1 MSNEKQLEDLQAAS
15 ASTETVQRLR
25 KALED
30 AQSAENVASVNAG
43 AARSTSERHAKLKAS
58 ADRLREKA
66 EAEAFGARFNRNLL
80 AAMKSGSTN
89 VVDMLGAAMDAAG
102 VGHVDRVTGVVSNA
116 PRGLD
121 VVAAEAEL
129 QSPGD
134 FPIII
139 KARTIRAAERALDN
153 LKRDIAA
160 REAPEKIAEP
170 APPAYSV
177 EERKVRAGIARRF
190 GPLLWPTWS
199 QMSPLPEPEAVFN
212 AVEVRIAAQALVE
225 KTRQDIR
232 DAALEEADR
241 AGMSLRQYG
250 TVADRYDSEGL
261 KAAAR
266 TGWNAGANEVLA
278 AIRALKSKPAP
289 PSSASYG
296 DFGWALQQLLAGK
309 RVKQGDSPRSWRM
322 REDGALVDQNGIVM
336 RELHMDMVL
345 AMNWRLAE

>member
-1 MSNEKQLEDLQAAS
+1 MSNETKKPETTVDFDEVSARFERTRGAILQALEQLA
-15 ASTETVQRLR
+15 AANQGELYAKGDLDEAAKEHARC
-25 KALED
+25 KAE
-30 AQSAENVASVNAG
+30 
-43 AARSTSERHAKLKAS
+43 
-58 ADRLREKA
+58 ADQLREKA
-66 EAEAFGARFNRNLL
+66 EVEAFGHRFHAKLL

-89 VVDMLGAAMDAAG
+89 VVDMLGAAMEAAG
-102 VGHVDRVTGVVSNA
+102 ILGPNGSTVAKECDDYVPQMSREEAAQEMRKLSGLNRVVRGVPPKVHRFQN
-116 PRGLD
+116 L
-121 VVAAEAEL
+121 AA
-129 QSPGD
+129 
-134 FPIII
+134 
-139 KARTIRAAERALDN
+139 K
-153 LKRDIAA
+153 
-160 REAPEKIAEP
+160 KIAEP
-170 APPAYSV
+170 APSALSV
-177 EERKVRAGIARRF
+177 EERKWRKGVELALSAALGTEPDDLEDLLREVNRRLWRQAV
-190 GPLLWPTWS
+190 PLGD
-199 QMSPLPEPEAVFN
+199 
-212 AVEVRIAAQALVE
+212 AQVLVE
-225 KTRQDIR
+225 SKAR

>member
-1 MSNEKQLEDLQAAS
+1 MARVMGGTANPHDLTGLNSVVRGQRAADYVPTMTEQQAG
-15 ASTETVQRLR
+15 ETLV
-25 KALED
+25 
-30 AQSAENVASVNAG
+30 
-43 AARSTSERHAKLKAS
+43 
-58 ADRLREKA
+58 
-66 EAEAFGARFNRNLL
+66 
-80 AAMKSGSTN
+80 
-89 VVDMLGAAMDAAG
+89 G
-102 VGHVDRVTGVVSNA
+102 VGFTRTHVTV
-116 PRGLD
+116 
-121 VVAAEAEL
+121 E
-129 QSPGD
+129 
-134 FPIII
+134 
-139 KARTIRAAERALDN
+139 
-153 LKRDIAA
+153 KR
-160 REAPEKIAEP
+160 PEKIAEP
-170 APPAYSV
+170 APSALSV
-177 EERKVRAGIARRF
+177 EERKWRKGVELALSAALGTEPDDLEDLLREVNRRLWRQAV
-190 GPLLWPTWS
+190 PLGD
-199 QMSPLPEPEAVFN
+199 
-212 AVEVRIAAQALVE
+212 AQVLVE
-225 KTRQDIR
+225 SKAR

>member
-1 MSNEKQLEDLQAAS
+1 MSNETKKPETTVDFDEVSARFERTRGASLQTLEQLA
-15 ASTETVQRLR
+15 
-25 KALED
+25 
-30 AQSAENVASVNAG
+30 AENQGELYAKG
-43 AARSTSERHAKLKAS
+43 DLDEAAKEHARCKAE
-58 ADRLREKA
+58 ADQLREKA
-66 EAEAFGARFNRNLL
+66 EVEAFGHRFHAKLL

-89 VVDMLGAAMDAAG
+89 VVDMLGAAMEAAG
-102 VGHVDRVTGVVSNA
+102 ILGPNGSTVAKECDDYVPQMSREEAAQEMRKLSGLNHVVRGVPPKVHRFQN
-116 PRGLD
+116 L
-121 VVAAEAEL
+121 AA
-129 QSPGD
+129 
-134 FPIII
+134 
-139 KARTIRAAERALDN
+139 K
-153 LKRDIAA
+153 
-160 REAPEKIAEP
+160 KIAEP
-170 APPAYSV
+170 APPTMDL
-177 EERKVRAGIARRF
+177 KLG
-190 GPLLWPTWS
+190 G
-199 QMSPLPEPEAVFN
+199 
-212 AVEVRIAAQALVE
+212 AAQALVE

>member
-1 MSNEKQLEDLQAAS
+1 MSNETKKQLEEFRRLIRDAHAETLKDLSAAI
-15 ASTETVQRLR
+15 AAETEAR
-25 KALED
+25 E
-30 AQSAENVASVNAG
+30 ASV
-43 AARSTSERHAKLKAS
+43 KQF
-58 ADRLREKA
+58 REKA
-66 EAEAFGARFNRNLL
+66 EVEAFGHRFHAKLL

-89 VVDMLGAAMDAAG
+89 VVDVLDAAMRAAG
-102 VGHVDRVTGVVSNA
+102 VGTTRPSPPALGPVFLPKLCDCAAHSVPHMHLGPPEHMMGVNTVVRGR
-116 PRGLD
+116 PR
-121 VVAAEAEL
+121 VVAENIEFRADGTL
-129 QSPGD
+129 GVKSP
-134 FPIII
+134 
-139 KARTIRAAERALDN
+139 TT
-153 LKRDIAA
+153 
-160 REAPEKIAEP
+160 EKIAEP

-309 RVKQGDSPRSWRM
+309 RVKQGDSPRSWRL
-322 REDGALVDQNGIVM
+322 REDGALVDQDGIVVFDVSM
-336 RELHMDMVL
+336 TQAL
-345 AMNWRLAE
+345 ARNWRLAE

>member
-1 MSNEKQLEDLQAAS
+1 MSNETKKQLEEFRRLIRDAHAETLKDLSAAI
-15 ASTETVQRLR
+15 AAETEAR
-25 KALED
+25 E
-30 AQSAENVASVNAG
+30 ASV
-43 AARSTSERHAKLKAS
+43 KQF
-58 ADRLREKA
+58 REKA
-66 EAEAFGARFNRNLL
+66 EVEAFGHRFHAKLL

-170 APPAYSV
+170 APPALSV
-177 EERKVRAGIARRF
+177 EERKWRKGVELALSAALGTEPDDLEDLLREVNRRLWRQAV
-190 GPLLWPTWS
+190 PLGD
-199 QMSPLPEPEAVFN
+199 
-212 AVEVRIAAQALVE
+212 AQVLVE
-225 KTRQDIR
+225 SKAR